1 VYGLASLR
9 IGYAAGNARII
20 EKLSRIRAPVNV
32 NALAQAAALAAL
44 EDQAFCRSVVQ
55 KNQEGRQLYYT
66 TLTRL
71 GLEYI
76 PTVCNFIMF
85 NTKRDSGEIEQEYT
99 KRGILIRN
107 GKEFNMPTWV
117 RVTIGTEPQNK
128 KVLAILEELL
138 RG

>member
-1 VYGLASLR
+1 
-9 IGYAAGNARII
+9 
-20 EKLSRIRAPVNV
+20 
-32 NALAQAAALAAL
+32 
-44 EDQAFCRSVVQ
+44 VQ

-66 TLTRL
+66 TLARL

-85 NTKRDSGEIEQEYT
+85 NTNRDSGEIEQEYT
-99 KRGILIRN
+99 KRGILIRS

-128 KVLAILEELL
+128 KVLAILEEIL